1 MFYILFEEIREYREK
16 AYQCF
21 FWEKKMNALRKIWTL
36 TFFLNNYMP
45 SMVLGT

>member
-21 FWEKKMNALRKIWTL
+21 FWEKNECFKKNLNTHI
-36 TFFLNNYMP
+36 FLK
-45 SMVLGT
+45 